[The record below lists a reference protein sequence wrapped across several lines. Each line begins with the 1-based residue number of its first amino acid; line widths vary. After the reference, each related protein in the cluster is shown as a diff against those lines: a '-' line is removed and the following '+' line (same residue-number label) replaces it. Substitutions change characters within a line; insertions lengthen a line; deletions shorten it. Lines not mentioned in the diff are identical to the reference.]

1 MRDWLAQQALGGLL
15 VADLGVREGELAPGI
30 ETIIIDHHVPT
41 GVPET
46 TTVISGHGMN
56 PEPTSSLLAYWCAAA
71 LGPADDL
78 LWLAALGLI
87 GDMAE
92 GAGFPEMAEAQQ
104 RYGKTALREAV
115 SLINAPRRAAA
126 ADATP
131 ALALLMKGQGPKD
144 VASGIYPETEDL
156 LAAKA
161 EVRDALD
168 VAKRVGP
175 KVRGDVALIRFAS
188 PCQIHP
194 LVAQQWRGRLKDK
207 IVLAANAGYRP
218 GWIHFAARTAGETNL
233 IQFLQAHRPAGADE
247 NYGSGHIKATGGALR
262 PADWNE
268 FVAGLGFPDEQVDA

>member
-1 MRDWLAQQALGGLL
+1 
-15 VADLGVREGELAPGI
+15 
-30 ETIIIDHHVPT
+30 
-41 GVPET
+41 
-46 TTVISGHGMN
+46 
-56 PEPTSSLLAYWCAAA
+56 
-71 LGPADDL
+71 
-78 LWLAALGLI
+78 
-87 GDMAE
+87 
-92 GAGFPEMAEAQQ
+92 
-104 RYGKTALREAV
+104 V

-131 ALALLMKGQGPKD
+131 ALALLMKGEGPKD
-144 VASGIYPETEDL
+144 VTSGNYPETEGL

-233 IQFLQAHRPAGADE
+233 IQFLQTHRPSGADE